1 MKITIETFLEEKL
14 LLDSEKMQMSPT
26 RYINFLI
33 EQIDIEVPAQAKITI
48 VKEVPKLNPTKVQ
61 RGINNQPSFIKDY

>member
-14 LLDSEKMQMSPT
+14 LKDADKMQMSPT

-33 EQIDIEVPAQAKITI
+33 EQIDIEVPEQAKITI
-48 VKEVPKLNPTKVQ
+48 VKEVPRLNANKVQ